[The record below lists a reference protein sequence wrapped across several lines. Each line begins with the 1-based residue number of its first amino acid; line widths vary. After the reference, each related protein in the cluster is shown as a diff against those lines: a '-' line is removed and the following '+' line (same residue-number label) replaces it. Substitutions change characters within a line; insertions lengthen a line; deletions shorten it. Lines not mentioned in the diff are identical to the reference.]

1 MSQGYNGWSNR
12 ETWLVNMWFD
22 PQSREDVEAA
32 RYTLEEAV
40 DQLPD
45 FLRDFVSVDLVDW
58 EELLEHFEEED
69 EDEDYLDSDAHL
81 DQVE

>member
-1 MSQGYNGWSNR
+1 
-12 ETWLVNMWFD
+12 MWFD

-58 EELLEHFEEED
+58 EELLEHFEEE
-69 EDEDYLDSDAHL
+69 EEA
-81 DQVE
+81 EEE

>member
-1 MSQGYNGWSNR
+1 
-12 ETWLVNMWFD
+12 
-22 PQSREDVEAA
+22 
-32 RYTLEEAV
+32 LEEAV

-69 EDEDYLDSDAHL
+69 EE
-81 DQVE
+81 VEE

>member
-1 MSQGYNGWSNR
+1 
-12 ETWLVNMWFD
+12 MWFD

-58 EELLEHFEEED
+58 EELLEHFEDEVEED
-69 EDEDYLDSDAHL
+69 EDEENLDIDL
-81 DQVE
+81 DGGLSHINE

>member
-1 MSQGYNGWSNR
+1 
-12 ETWLVNMWFD
+12 MWFD

-58 EELLEHFEEED
+58 DELLEHFEEED
-69 EDEDYLDSDAHL
+69 EDQENLDIDL
-81 DQVE
+81 DGGLSHINE

>member
-1 MSQGYNGWSNR
+1 
-12 ETWLVNMWFD
+12 MWFD

-45 FLRDFVSVDLVDW
+45 YLRDFVSVDLVDW
-58 EELLEHFEEED
+58 EELLEHFEDEEED
-69 EDEDYLDSDAHL
+69 EENLDIDL
-81 DQVE
+81 DGGLSHINE